1 MKQVGTTYV
10 NPAELSSEVV
20 VGKLIGRLNHCS
32 ELLSDVS
39 KFLTKTKFLALPAP
53 NQNEART
60 SKVQNLAFSL
70 VPRYFRIPLL

>member
-10 NPAELSSEVV
+10 NPAELSSEVA
-20 VGKLIGRLNHCS
+20 VGKFIGRLNRCS
-32 ELLSDVS
+32 ELLNDVS

-60 SKVQNLAFSL
+60 SKVQNLHFSL
-70 VPRYFRIPLL
+70 VPKYFRIPLL